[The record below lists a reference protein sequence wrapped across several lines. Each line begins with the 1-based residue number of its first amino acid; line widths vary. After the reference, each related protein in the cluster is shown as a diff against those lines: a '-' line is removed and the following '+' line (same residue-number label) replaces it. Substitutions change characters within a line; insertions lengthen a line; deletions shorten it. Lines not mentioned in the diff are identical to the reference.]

1 MKKSSVVSLVLLLVS
16 MVTYATEWKSGTN
29 KLYAYPYSTTKV
41 GIGVTSPQSK
51 LHVQCSAYGPIP
63 DEQQSVIYGYN
74 TGSSFNPI
82 GVYGKVNSS
91 GGKAICGYAGSGGY
105 GGYFR
110 GRGYF
115 SENVGIGTTSPQEK
129 LHVNGSIRGNQN
141 GALRINTGY
150 GYVDIGPRTSSWA
163 HFRTDRARY
172 HFDKEIRVN
181 SGYIG
186 SYDENLKLRTSGTTR
201 MTILNSNGN
210 VGIGTN
216 QPSQLLDLC
225 NNNIHQIEFDRTANS
240 AIFNLFYIG
249 PSTGGDVDHLGIH
262 TNGSAGD
269 NMVVFKSNGRVGI
282 GTTTPFGPLSVKT
295 YDNHNLVVENFT
307 TGVRIAVSQD
317 DSTSNEEL
325 VLSGGL
331 GENHVTIHRSG
342 NVGIGTTDPGSYKL
356 AVNGHIRT
364 KEITVESDWADFVF
378 EDDYQLMPLEK
389 LEKHIK
395 KEKNLPGIPKEK
407 EVKENGVEV
416 GEMQAKLLEKVE
428 ELTLYVIELKKEN
441 TELKKRINALEN

>member
-1 MKKSSVVSLVLLLVS
+1 MKKVCIVSVVLLFVS
-16 MVTYATEWKSGTN
+16 MVAYGTEWKSGTN
-29 KLYAYPYSTTKV
+29 KLYSYPYSTTKV

-63 DEQQSVIYGYN
+63 DEQQSAIYGYN
-74 TGSSFNPI
+74 TGSSYNPI
-82 GVYGKVNSS
+82 GVYGRVNSS
-91 GGKAICGYAGSGGY
+91 GGRAICGYAGSGGY

-172 HFDKEIRVN
+172 HFDKEIRVDG
-181 SGYIG
+181 GYIG
-186 SYDENLKLRTSGTTR
+186 SYNENLSLRTSGTTR
-201 MTILNSNGN
+201 MTISNSNGN
-210 VGIGTN
+210 VGIGTLS
-216 QPSQLLDLC
+216 PDYKLDVSG
-225 NNNIHQIEFDRTANS
+225 TARFEDVNPYVK
-240 AIFNLFYIG
+240 FYDTDTESPYHTQCLIG
-249 PSTGGDVDHLGIH
+249 RDGYFLVQAY
-262 TNGSAGD
+262 NGS
-269 NMVVFKSNGRVGI
+269 
-282 GTTTPFGPLSVKT
+282 TWT
-295 YDNHNLVVENFT
+295 
-307 TGVRIAVSQD
+307 
-317 DSTSNEEL
+317 STMKL
-325 VLSGGL
+325 QP
-331 GENHVTIHRSG
+331 TIQYFPG

-356 AVNGHIRT
+356 AVNGHIKT
-364 KEITVESDWADFVF
+364 KAITVESDWSDFVF
-378 EDDYQLMPLEK
+378 EDDYKLMPLEK

-395 KEKNLPGIPKEK
+395 NNKSLPGIPTEK

-416 GEMQAKLLEKVE
+416 GEMQSKLLEKVE

-441 TELKKRINALEN
+441 DELKNRIKALEN